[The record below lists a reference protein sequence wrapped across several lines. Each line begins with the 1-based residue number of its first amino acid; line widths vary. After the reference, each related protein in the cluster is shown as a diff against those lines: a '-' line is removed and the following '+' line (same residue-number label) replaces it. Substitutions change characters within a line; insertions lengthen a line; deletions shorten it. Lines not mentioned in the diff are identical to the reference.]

1 MVAGMDMKTDI
12 DDASKEAEAQAESRP
27 RLPALR
33 RLSVW
38 YERWRQRRHLAD
50 LDDHILRD
58 IGIPP
63 GMVERERGKPFWR
76 R

>member
-12 DDASKEAEAQAESRP
+12 DDASADCAPREESRP
-27 RLPALR
+27 RRSALR

-38 YERWRQRRHLAD
+38 YQRWQRHRLPAD

-63 GMVERERGKPFWR
+63 GMVERERAKPFWR

>member
-12 DDASKEAEAQAESRP
+12 DDASAEGASPVENRSR
-27 RLPALR
+27 RPALR

-38 YERWRQRRHLAD
+38 YERWRRRRHLTE

-63 GMVERERGKPFWR
+63 GMVERERAKPFWR

>member
-12 DDASKEAEAQAESRP
+12 DDASADGAREGSRP
-27 RLPALR
+27 KRPALR

-38 YERWRQRRHLAD
+38 YERWRQRRHLAG

-63 GMVERERGKPFWR
+63 GMVERERAKPFWR